1 MKGVNNKLGF
11 VLTTIVTYIIYYVF
25 IIRKY
30 DASGKRIVKVKKS
43 KKEKTGK
50 VKKQKEIDQA
60 KYPSEV
66 ELFIYRYKV
75 DLKKINFRGML
86 KLLGFVCSLDIAFI
100 VTVLTFINTDNTLIL
115 LGVGALLVIPVI
127 LISFSLLGRYFKKKG
142 LTKHV

>member
-1 MKGVNNKLGF
+1 MIGSIITV
-11 VLTTIVTYIIYYVF
+11 VVTYLIYYIF

-30 DASGKRIVKVKKS
+30 DAQGNRIVRKNKKSKKS
-43 KKEKTGK
+43 KKEHD
-50 VKKQKEIDQA
+50 VA
-60 KYPSEV
+60 KYPAEV

-75 DLKKINFRGML
+75 DIKKINFRGML

-100 VTVLTFINTDNTLIL
+100 VTVISFINTDNMYIL

-142 LTKHV
+142 LTKNA

>member
-1 MKGVNNKLGF
+1 MIWF
-11 VLTTIVTYIIYYVF
+11 ILTTIVTYIVYYLF

-30 DASGKRIVKVKKS
+30 DATGKRIVKEKKTKKKS
-43 KKEKTGK
+43 IEK
-50 VKKQKEIDQA
+50 VKTKKKKEIDQA
-60 KYPSEV
+60 KYPAEV
-66 ELFIYRYKV
+66 ELFIYKYKI

-100 VTVLTFINTDNTLIL
+100 VTVLSFIKTDNTMIL

-127 LISFSLLGRYFKKKG
+127 LISFSLLGKYFKKKG

>member
-1 MKGVNNKLGF
+1 MIGSIITV
-11 VLTTIVTYIIYYVF
+11 VVTYLIYYIF

-30 DASGKRIVKVKKS
+30 DAQGNRIVKKNKKSKKS
-43 KKEKTGK
+43 KKEHD
-50 VKKQKEIDQA
+50 VA
-60 KYPSEV
+60 KYPAEV

-75 DLKKINFRGML
+75 DIKKINFRGML

-100 VTVLTFINTDNTLIL
+100 VTVISFINTDNMYIL

-142 LTKHV
+142 LTKNA